1 MSDPRLQ
8 VLVVDDQ
15 INLRRTMTG
24 IIENWGCQVVDV
36 ETGYQAIECVKNID
50 FDLVFLDIKMPGI
63 NGIQTFREIKK
74 LRPDSLAVM
83 MTGFKIQEFIDAAF
97 DEGAMCVV
105 YKPFDPE
112 RIIHILRSAGRSCPV
127 DFPTNIGSLI
137 GKIQHEI
144 GEVVI
149 DESPIARVTVRI
161 PDGELR
167 ALRLAAVA
175 GPAAESAQTLSSSAS
190 LDGIAFY
197 NNQAQVANH
206 YQSHPLRSNFDIRLG
221 VKSALAVPI
230 RSDSGRILGSVA
242 VSCCE
247 SDYFSPEAVEKFFG
261 LARSVGN
268 LMETTSQAEAEALH
282 ILNSAG
288 FPATEL
294 LMGTNR

>member
-15 INLRRTMTG
+15 ISIRRTMTE
-24 IIENWGCQVVDV
+24 IIKNWGCQVMDV
-36 ETGYQAIECVKNID
+36 EDGYQAIECVKNID

-74 LRPDSLAVM
+74 LRPDSLVVM
-83 MTGFKIQEFIDAAF
+83 MTGFKLQEFIDAAF
-97 DEGAMCVV
+97 DEGAVCVV

-112 RIIHILRSAGRSCPV
+112 RIIHILRSAVRSCPV

-144 GEVVI
+144 DAVVI

-167 ALRLAAVA
+167 ALRLAAVS
-175 GPAAESAQTLSSSAS
+175 GPAAESARTLISSAS

-197 NNQAQVANH
+197 SNQTQVVNH
-206 YQSHPLRSNFDIRLG
+206 YQSHPLRSDSDTSLG

-247 SDYFSPEAVEKFFG
+247 PDYFSPEEVERFCG

-282 ILNSAG
+282 ILNRSG
-288 FPATEL
+288 FPAAET
-294 LMGTNR
+294 MTGTNR

>member
-112 RIIHILRSAGRSCPV
+112 RIIHILRSAGRSCLV

-137 GKIQHEI
+137 GKIQQKI
-144 GEVVI
+144 DEVVI
-149 DESPIARVTVRI
+149 EESPIAI
-161 PDGELR
+161 AHP
-167 ALRLAAVA
+167 RLPPV
-175 GPAAESAQTLSSSAS
+175 
-190 LDGIAFY
+190 
-197 NNQAQVANH
+197 
-206 YQSHPLRSNFDIRLG
+206 
-221 VKSALAVPI
+221 
-230 RSDSGRILGSVA
+230 
-242 VSCCE
+242 
-247 SDYFSPEAVEKFFG
+247 
-261 LARSVGN
+261 
-268 LMETTSQAEAEALH
+268 TSQPCYL
-282 ILNSAG
+282 
-288 FPATEL
+288 
-294 LMGTNR
+294 R